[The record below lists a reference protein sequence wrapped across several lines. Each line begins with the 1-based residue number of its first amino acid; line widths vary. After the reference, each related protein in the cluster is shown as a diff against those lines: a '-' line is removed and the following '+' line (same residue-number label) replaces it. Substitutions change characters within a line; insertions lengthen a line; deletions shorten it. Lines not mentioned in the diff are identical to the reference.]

1 MAGRNI
7 DIVLTGLVD
16 AIRSQ
21 DPGHIAD
28 LLAPDL
34 VWEGLRPGLRCDGR
48 EQALRLIR
56 NRFAAA
62 LFSVDAVEAIDA
74 GQHVVVGLRGPG
86 FNGIPGDRETVGQ
99 MYHVFTLR
107 DGKVIRWRDY
117 LARDDALAAAGAPD
131 WA

>member
-21 DPGHIAD
+21 DPGRIAD

-34 VWEGLRPGLRCDGR
+34 VWEGLRPER
-48 EQALRLIR
+48 A
-56 NRFAAA
+56 
-62 LFSVDAVEAIDA
+62 
-74 GQHVVVGLRGPG
+74 G
-86 FNGIPGDRETVGQ
+86 FNGIPGDRETVWQ

-107 DGKVIRWRDY
+107 WEGHPV
-117 LARDDALAAAGAPD
+117 ARLPGSCRRPGRRGSA
-131 WA
+131 